1 MTHIKNHLSDLAA
14 YLLGITVIA
23 GLCFWA
29 LEVCVRGGAC
39 V

>member
-1 MTHIKNHLSDLAA
+1 MTHIKHHLSDLAA

-23 GLCFWA
+23 GLCLAA
-29 LEVCVRGGAC
+29 LEVCVRGAC

>member
-14 YLLGITVIA
+14 YLLGTGVIA

-29 LEVCVRGGAC
+29 LEVCVRGAC